1 MIKYPITCVTNGSKN
16 SWLMK
21 AQELLRLEHNHMGA
35 WHNTGI
41 TETRYQKLR
50 AQVQIDFPY
59 HAGKLSKVDWER
71 YKSDRFDRKQKKIN
85 EAIGQMKQNMFNS
98 TTYSP
103 NLDDDITDA
112 I

>member
-1 MIKYPITCVTNGSKN
+1 MVKYPITCITNGSKH

-21 AQELLRLEHNHMGA
+21 AQELLRREHNHMGA
-35 WHNTGI
+35 WHRDGI

-59 HAGKLSKVDWER
+59 YVGKLTKLDWDR
-71 YKSDRFDRKQKKIN
+71 YLSDRFERKQNKIS
-85 EAIGQMKQNMFNS
+85 EAIGQMKANMFAS

-103 NLDDDITDA
+103 NLDDDITV
-112 I
+112 